1 MADTSVSEEYVGTFQ
16 VTTGTGAPVDIEVPS
31 DSSSFYF
38 CDQDMVRLK
47 FPHNFPA
54 IPSNQPAGFEWMI
67 PDQNFAYVYG
77 YTCVGILGFVL
88 LILLN
93 KLRKIVKVF
102 FLSPFEVRRVMITW
116 PLGNF
121 SCPVYFYFYFSQNH
135 LLCSHMSTLQK
146 HHKSISL
153 SKFSSLPNP
162 TAYVPE
168 VKTPFDPFPILLCDV
183 RSMNL
188 ELIEWEDP
196 EDMSYRSHTV
206 TTDIPGIESRKI
218 FSSVHHWSP
227 PK

>member
-102 FLSPFEVRRVMITW
+102 FLSPFEVRRVMRTW

-121 SCPVYFYFYFSQNH
+121 SCPVYFYFYF
-135 LLCSHMSTLQK
+135 
-146 HHKSISL
+146 HKIIC
-153 SKFSSLPNP
+153 FAP
-162 TAYVPE
+162 TCQ
-168 VKTPFDPFPILLCDV
+168 L
-183 RSMNL
+183 
-188 ELIEWEDP
+188 
-196 EDMSYRSHTV
+196 YRNITNQFLY
-206 TTDIPGIESRKI
+206 P
-218 FSSVHHWSP
+218 SSVAFLTQRLMYQKSRLHSIHFPSCFVTLEA
-227 PK
+227 